1 LTTAK
6 PLSYLNQELGEH
18 EAAIEARARAPAAR
32 RGGAGAGTGGR
43 RGGALRRAGRQV
55 FERGVAGLPS
65 GAAGAGKRATMHFH
79 IGNTRG
85 ALGQADAALAAYT
98 AATRENPRHAAAW
111 TNMGTI
117 YQGRKQVR
125 APGPPPWSL
134 FAAAVAAPDT

>member
-1 LTTAK
+1 MTTAK

-32 RGGAGAGTGGR
+32 RGG
-43 RGGALRRAGRQV
+43 
-55 FERGVAGLPS
+55 
-65 GAAGAGKRATMHFH
+65 AGAGKRATMHFH